1 MKTKSKYSELES
13 KGSQLEEKMDKVGI
27 NLLWEIF
34 SQSPVPTLIRNVKIG
49 RNIRYNQAMFKLTG
63 YSQDDVPDV
72 KTWLTK
78 IYPDKKTRKTVM
90 ELINKT
96 IKQELDLKE
105 YEVVITRKDGQ
116 KRYVEFSLFNV
127 LVQDQSTEFQIVEAI
142 DITERKQAVEELK
155 KANKKLQQWN
165 LKLDLRVKERTQ
177 ELQESENRL
186 KMALEGANEGLWVID
201 FKENRMIFSGETA
214 EMLGYNQEEL
224 GSTAEQWDKFTHPD
238 DWPLVEQR
246 LIDHYEGR
254 TSLYEAEYRA
264 RTKEGGWKWIL
275 GHGRVVK
282 RDRQGRPLQ
291 AIGTHV
297 DITKLKETEI
307 DLRESE
313 EKFRSLVESAP
324 FGLLIVDSDR
334 KIGYFNPQF
343 KTIFGYSRKELP
355 DIERW
360 FKKAYPDKSYRK
372 KVKSIW
378 NNAINQPNQNSPEPY
393 QFNIISKTGES
404 KIVRVKFVSLKEK
417 SGMVTYED
425 ITEIATAQ
433 KALEKR
439 EKELEHKTTSLEEV
453 NTALRVLLKRREEDK
468 TELEEKVLYNM
479 KDLVLPYIAK
489 LEQSRLSENQKS
501 FLTILKSNLDDI
513 VSPFSRRLAASHLN
527 LTPREVQV
535 ANLLKEDKITKE
547 IAGLLHMSESSV
559 EFHRHNIRKKL
570 GLVGKKVNLRTYL
583 QSLQK

>member
-1 MKTKSKYSELES
+1 MKTKKSNSGIDRKV
-13 KGSQLEEKMDKVGI
+13 SQLEEKLDKIGI
-27 NLLWEIF
+27 DLLWEIF
-34 SQSPVPTLIRNVKIG
+34 SQSPVPTLIRNVKKG
-49 RNIRYNQAMFKLTG
+49 RNIRYNQAMYKLTG
-63 YSQDDVPDV
+63 YSQADVPDV
-72 KTWLTK
+72 ETWLTR
-78 IYPDKKTRKTVM
+78 IYPDKKIRKTVK

-96 IKQELDLKE
+96 FKRQLDLKE
-105 YEVVITRKDGQ
+105 YEIVITRKDSR
-116 KRYVEFSLFNV
+116 KRFVEFSLFNV
-127 LVQDQSTEFQIVEAI
+127 LIQGKSTEYQVVEAI
-142 DITERKQAVEELK
+142 DITERKQAVEDLE
-155 KANKKLQQWN
+155 KANKKLEQWN

-201 FKENRMIFSGETA
+201 FKENKMIFSGETA
-214 EMLGYNQEEL
+214 EMLGYDPEEL
-224 GSTAEQWDKFTHPD
+224 GNTEKQWDQFTHPD

-246 LIDHYEGR
+246 LIDHYDGK

-264 RTKEGGWKWIL
+264 KTKEGGWKWIL
-275 GHGRVVK
+275 GHGRVMK
-282 RDRQGRPLQ
+282 RDKKGHPLQ

-307 DLRESE
+307 ELRESE

-324 FGLLIVDSDR
+324 FGLLIVGFR
-334 KIGYFNPQF
+334 RRIEYFNPQF
-343 KTIFGYSRKELP
+343 KTIFGYSKKELYNI
-355 DIERW
+355 DNW
-360 FKKAYPDKSYRK
+360 FKKAYPDESYRK

-378 NNAINQPNQNSPEPY
+378 DIAINQPNQSSPEPY
-393 QFNIISKTGES
+393 QFNILSKSGDS
-404 KIVRVKFVSLKEK
+404 KIVRVKFVSLREK
-417 SGMVTYED
+417 SCLVTYED

-433 KALEKR
+433 EALEKR
-439 EKELEHKTTSLEEV
+439 EKELERKTVSLEEV

-468 TELEEKVLYNM
+468 TELEEKVLFNM

-501 FLTILKSNLDDI
+501 FLTILKSNLNDI

-547 IAGLLHMSESSV
+547 IAELLYMSESSV

-570 GLVGKKVNLRTYL
+570 GLVGKKINLRTYL
-583 QSLQK
+583 QSLQ